1 MFDKTAGLRVFFERE
16 EQRTKYR
23 ILLAWVKLKVEFV
36 EEC

>member
-1 MFDKTAGLRVFFERE
+1 MFDKTAGFSFERE
-16 EQRTKYR
+16 EQRRKYR